1 MGYNDDGAENGSN
14 IYEAEVCTQELEW
27 SGFLGGGGGGG
38 YHCGGVSMGLYLGW
52 RAGQRGLF
60 CFCRSHLTNDGG
72 FLHFRCEERH
82 DDNNNDAV
90 GYFAN

>member
-38 YHCGGVSMGLYLGW
+38 GYHCGGGSRWAYIL
-52 RAGQRGLF
+52 AGAL
-60 CFCRSHLTNDGG
+60 DKEG
-72 FLHFRCEERH
+72 FSVFVDLI
-82 DDNNNDAV
+82 
-90 GYFAN
+90 